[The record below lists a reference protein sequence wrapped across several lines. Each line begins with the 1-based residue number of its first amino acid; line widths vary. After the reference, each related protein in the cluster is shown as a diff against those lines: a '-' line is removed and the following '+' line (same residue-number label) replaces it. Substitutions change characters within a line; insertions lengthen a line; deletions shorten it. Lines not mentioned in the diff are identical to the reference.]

1 MIKSNELKKKKTN
14 VQAHILQSRALS
26 KKFSKTTMKSFIN
39 CW

>member
-1 MIKSNELKKKKTN
+1 MIKSNELKKKK
-14 VQAHILQSRALS
+14 QMSKHILQSRALS